1 MKKNLIYKNNAFCEP
16 FLTKYNLTPTKTF
29 YNADYSKSKLLRDI
43 LYLINSQN
51 DILNISNILE
61 IEIEKY

>member
-1 MKKNLIYKNNAFCEP
+1 M
-16 FLTKYNLTPTKTF
+16 TKYNLTPTKTF

-61 IEIEKY
+61 IEIEKILEVVEILKKHKLIKI